1 MKLLHPVNNRKVVGF
16 SETERLEAKNAIY
29 KNVIDSIVQVLQF
42 FDYNEFTATMTNI
55 EDALM
60 RGFNDLHRL
69 VAKHIITF
77 SLRFFLLR
85 ISMICVFPSTNL
97 HQFQISIF
105 KLLEALDDFGM
116 KLGNNQLEA
125 DRDSVA
131 SFFESIDRNRSNRA
145 SAIAAIPIEELV
157 RNRIN
162 KIVVLLS
169 WENPYG
175 PY

>member
-1 MKLLHPVNNRKVVGF
+1 
-16 SETERLEAKNAIY
+16 
-29 KNVIDSIVQVLQF
+29 
-42 FDYNEFTATMTNI
+42 
-55 EDALM
+55 M
-60 RGFNDLHRL
+60 RGFNDLHR
-69 VAKHIITF
+69 VVPKHIITF

-85 ISMICVFPSTNL
+85 TSMICVFPSTNL
-97 HQFQISIF
+97 HQFQIPIF

-169 WENPYG
+169 MALIRILFF
-175 PY
+175 

>member
-1 MKLLHPVNNRKVVGF
+1 
-16 SETERLEAKNAIY
+16 
-29 KNVIDSIVQVLQF
+29 
-42 FDYNEFTATMTNI
+42 
-55 EDALM
+55 
-60 RGFNDLHRL
+60 
-69 VAKHIITF
+69 
-77 SLRFFLLR
+77 
-85 ISMICVFPSTNL
+85 MICVFPSTNL

-169 WENPYG
+169 MTLIRILFF
-175 PY
+175 